1 VIVWVA
7 GARANGAAALKET
20 VLVENETVAD
30 PDPCVDP
37 VEELPQPARIPQI
50 MTTRKIENSVL
61 VRNGP

>member
-1 VIVWVA
+1 VW
-7 GARANGAAALKET
+7 
-20 VLVENETVAD
+20 VENETVAD

-37 VEELPQPARIPQI
+37 VEELPQPARIPEI